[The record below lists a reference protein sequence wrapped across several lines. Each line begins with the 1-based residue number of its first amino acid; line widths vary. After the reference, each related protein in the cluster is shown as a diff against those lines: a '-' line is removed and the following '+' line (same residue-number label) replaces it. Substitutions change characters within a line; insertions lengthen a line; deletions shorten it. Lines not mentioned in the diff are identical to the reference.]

1 MRIEG
6 GVATVDDTI
15 RCASGGMS
23 TRWGSGGA
31 AQLLADPSRMASQSL
46 WALFDLDRPE
56 VLQKARGDALRHQSR
71 NMCSQLV

>member
-1 MRIEG
+1 MTLFAVQAEECQLDG
-6 GVATVDDTI
+6 AL
-15 RCASGGMS
+15 
-23 TRWGSGGA
+23 GA
-31 AQLLADPSRMASQSL
+31 AQLLANPSHMASQSL